1 MFLPRHV
8 ETNTFEIIQSEIA
21 SRKSYLLNAPQS
33 SGQEFPSKSHQRMI
47 KQTRANAKSVE
58 FQRQEICKHVSPA
71 TGNRG
76 ALISA
81 LIGSASDAKRISPFF
96 RSLSSAAKSS
106 KANKQRKTG
115 KDVFDAQLHGN
126 SATLSVRRSPKP
138 KLHESAVAKPAR
150 ASIGLRHGRLV
161 FVTVVA
167 SVTWPDE
174 RRFPAVRGALQ
185 RRRRPVLASSAV
197 EEILGRWN
205 SGEQRR
211 AEKRTVLRTLRNSF
225 LVRNRLR
232 LLFQSVRGQHNGTW
246 PQWKIARAGLVGGL
260 SLCSAHQH
268 YGILYERV
276 KTAAHFIG
284 YTVEHV
290 GKVASPVAQPPQKFC
305 GGGRQ
310 IVWL

>member
-1 MFLPRHV
+1 
-8 ETNTFEIIQSEIA
+8 
-21 SRKSYLLNAPQS
+21 
-33 SGQEFPSKSHQRMI
+33 MI

-211 AEKRTVLRTLRNSF
+211 AEKRTVLRTLRTVFWSEIGLGCYFKAYAGNTTAPDLSGR
-225 LVRNRLR
+225 LHVRDWSAGSRCVRHISTMAFFTSESKL
-232 LLFQSVRGQHNGTW
+232 QPTSSVTRSNMLE
-246 PQWKIARAGLVGGL
+246 K
-260 SLCSAHQH
+260 
-268 YGILYERV
+268 
-276 KTAAHFIG
+276 
-284 YTVEHV
+284 
-290 GKVASPVAQPPQKFC
+290 
-305 GGGRQ
+305 
-310 IVWL
+310 